1 MLSESRIV
9 LPYEP
14 QYSGH
19 REAEKRR
26 KQTHDWLARRERELA
41 ELHRSPSIVP
51 DRSERTHDED

>member
-26 KQTHDWLARRERELA
+26 KQTHDWLAQRERELA
-41 ELHRSPSIVP
+41 ELHQAPSIVP
-51 DRSERTHDED
+51 DRTHEED